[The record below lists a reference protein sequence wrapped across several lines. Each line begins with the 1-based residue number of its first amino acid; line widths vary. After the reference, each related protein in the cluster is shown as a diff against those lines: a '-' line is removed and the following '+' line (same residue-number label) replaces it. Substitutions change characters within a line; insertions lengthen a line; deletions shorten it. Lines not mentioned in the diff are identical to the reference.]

1 MYVIIIFTIMV
12 LLVLCRVMFS
22 AKEGYTEEDQNFILD
37 YLYTLLQPY
46 IDKNDVYKLVIPP
59 GPPGPKGTKGNTGG
73 IGPKGDQGN
82 TGDTGGIGPRGPKGD
97 QGKIG
102 IDGRDGASIFDA
114 SKIMLNGE
122 TELNRGKKRP
132 KNRDDDKDAPE
143 PSTAYTTLFA

>member
-1 MYVIIIFTIMV
+1 
-12 LLVLCRVMFS
+12 MFS
-22 AKEGYTEEDQNFILD
+22 AKEGLSGRQVPSDYVNSDYTPIQINFLLDTIAIL
-37 YLYTLLQPY
+37 LEAVLNT
-46 IDKNDVYKLVIPP
+46 ISP
-59 GPPGPKGTKGNTGG
+59 GGPEYDTDGNLILT
-73 IGPKGDQGN
+73 IPKGDQGPQGN
-82 TGDTGGIGPRGPKGD
+82 TGGTGGIGPRGPKGD

-122 TELNRGKKRP
+122 TKLNRGKKRH